1 MTSQIGSQHFDMYQS
16 DTTTAYQPHG
26 GLSRSI
32 EFVNHPDFTTDSHDV
47 NHSRHLM
54 DLLGA
59 SHDANTNQQAQRLS
73 LSLGSHSLVSSFTNP
88 SYMNQEIDQRNNE
101 YSFSAA
107 AMNQSFSNVCG
118 TESFVSAI
126 GNSKYLKPTQSL
138 LEELVCI
145 GGKTID
151 SSNEKFIR
159 RLSRNSKKG
168 SLSLRAM
175 LKGEIPPSNELFNER
190 HELYVKIMKLIVLL
204 EEVERR
210 YEQYYQH
217 MEEVTSTFE
226 VIAAF
231 GAGKA
236 YTVLA
241 LQAMSRHFC
250 CLRDAIISQ
259 INVIRQKMLRD
270 VPKIS
275 SGLSHLS
282 LFEKETLQNRIS
294 LQQLGIIQGNRQ
306 AWRPIRG
313 LPETSV
319 AILRSWLFEHFLH
332 PYPNDSEKLMLSS
345 QTGLS
350 KNQVSN
356 WFINARVRLWK
367 PMIEEMYKEEFAESS
382 VESDNLLNR
391 EELELIEGLECGRK
405 VEEVQVGEEIGVLS
419 PDDSLSVR
427 NPVIEEETVPETEV
441 NEVEN
446 GVASVVAEEKAQ
458 TWISKS
464 ENKEKLDEEDE
475 NASRFKLRNGRE
487 VFEEKAYLVGVAC
500 KGDTEDSFG
509 IEESLKEL
517 AQLAD
522 TAGLLVV
529 DSTYQ
534 KLSSPNPRTYIGSGK
549 VSEIKSAIRAF
560 DVETVI
566 FDDELSPGQLRN
578 LEKAFGGDVRVCD
591 RTALILDIFNQRAAT
606 REASLQVSL
615 AQMEYQLPRLT
626 RMWTHLERQAGGQVK
641 GMGEKQIEVDKRI
654 LRTQIGVLKKELESV
669 RKHRKQYRN
678 RRVSVPVP
686 VVSLVGYTN
695 AGKSTLLNQLTGADV
710 LAEDRLFATLDPT
723 TRRVQMKNGKEFLL
737 TDTVGFIQKL
747 PTTLVA
753 AFRATLEE
761 IAESSILVHVA
772 DISHPLAEQQIEA
785 VEKVLSELDT
795 SSIPKLMLWN
805 KVDKAED
812 PEKIKLEAK
821 TRNDV
826 VCVSALTGEGLDEFC
841 NEIQN
846 RLKDAMVWVEA
857 LIPFDKGELLSTIHQ
872 VGMVERTEYTEKGT
886 LVRAH
891 VPLRFARLLTPMRQM
906 CVS

>member
-1 MTSQIGSQHFDMYQS
+1 MSLCFCSNLKPSILFPDS
-16 DTTTAYQPHG
+16 DFRWIPTRTRP
-26 GLSRSI
+26 
-32 EFVNHPDFTTDSHDV
+32 V
-47 NHSRHLM
+47 
-54 DLLGA
+54 
-59 SHDANTNQQAQRLS
+59 
-73 LSLGSHSLVSSFTNP
+73 SFT
-88 SYMNQEIDQRNNE
+88 R
-101 YSFSAA
+101 
-107 AMNQSFSNVCG
+107 
-118 TESFVSAI
+118 
-126 GNSKYLKPTQSL
+126 
-138 LEELVCI
+138 
-145 GGKTID
+145 
-151 SSNEKFIR
+151 
-159 RLSRNSKKG
+159 
-168 SLSLRAM
+168 
-175 LKGEIPPSNELFNER
+175 
-190 HELYVKIMKLIVLL
+190 
-204 EEVERR
+204 
-210 YEQYYQH
+210 
-217 MEEVTSTFE
+217 
-226 VIAAF
+226 
-231 GAGKA
+231 
-236 YTVLA
+236 
-241 LQAMSRHFC
+241 
-250 CLRDAIISQ
+250 
-259 INVIRQKMLRD
+259 
-270 VPKIS
+270 
-275 SGLSHLS
+275 
-282 LFEKETLQNRIS
+282 
-294 LQQLGIIQGNRQ
+294 IIQTNYSYRNCIK
-306 AWRPIRG
+306 A
-313 LPETSV
+313 
-319 AILRSWLFEHFLH
+319 
-332 PYPNDSEKLMLSS
+332 
-345 QTGLS
+345 
-350 KNQVSN
+350 
-356 WFINARVRLWK
+356 
-367 PMIEEMYKEEFAESS
+367 
-382 VESDNLLNR
+382 
-391 EELELIEGLECGRK
+391 
-405 VEEVQVGEEIGVLS
+405 VGEEIGVLS
-419 PDDSLSVR
+419 PVDDSLSV
-427 NPVIEEETVPETEV
+427 IEEEPLPENEV
-441 NEVEN
+441 NEVGN
-446 GVASVVAEEKAQ
+446 GVDSVVPEEKAQ
-458 TWISKS
+458 NEISNS
-464 ENKEKLDEEDE
+464 ESKEKLDEQDE

-500 KGDTEDSFG
+500 KSDTEDSFS

-695 AGKSTLLNQLTGADV
+695 AGKSTLLNRLTGADV

-761 IAESSILVHVA
+761 IAESSILVHVV

-805 KVDKAED
+805 KVDKAAD
-812 PEKIKLEAK
+812 PEKIKLDAK

-857 LIPFDKGELLSTIHQ
+857 LIPFDKGELLSTIHK

>member
-1 MTSQIGSQHFDMYQS
+1 M
-16 DTTTAYQPHG
+16 
-26 GLSRSI
+26 
-32 EFVNHPDFTTDSHDV
+32 
-47 NHSRHLM
+47 
-54 DLLGA
+54 
-59 SHDANTNQQAQRLS
+59 S
-73 LSLGSHSLVSSFTNP
+73 LCFC
-88 SYMNQEIDQRNNE
+88 
-101 YSFSAA
+101 
-107 AMNQSFSNVCG
+107 SN
-118 TESFVSAI
+118 
-126 GNSKYLKPTQSL
+126 LKPSILFPDSDSRWIQTRTRPVSL
-138 LEELVCI
+138 
-145 GGKTID
+145 T
-151 SSNEKFIR
+151 R
-159 RLSRNSKKG
+159 
-168 SLSLRAM
+168 
-175 LKGEIPPSNELFNER
+175 
-190 HELYVKIMKLIVLL
+190 
-204 EEVERR
+204 
-210 YEQYYQH
+210 
-217 MEEVTSTFE
+217 
-226 VIAAF
+226 
-231 GAGKA
+231 
-236 YTVLA
+236 
-241 LQAMSRHFC
+241 
-250 CLRDAIISQ
+250 
-259 INVIRQKMLRD
+259 
-270 VPKIS
+270 
-275 SGLSHLS
+275 
-282 LFEKETLQNRIS
+282 
-294 LQQLGIIQGNRQ
+294 IIQTNYTYRNCIK
-306 AWRPIRG
+306 A
-313 LPETSV
+313 
-319 AILRSWLFEHFLH
+319 
-332 PYPNDSEKLMLSS
+332 
-345 QTGLS
+345 
-350 KNQVSN
+350 
-356 WFINARVRLWK
+356 
-367 PMIEEMYKEEFAESS
+367 
-382 VESDNLLNR
+382 
-391 EELELIEGLECGRK
+391 
-405 VEEVQVGEEIGVLS
+405 VGEEIGVLS
-419 PDDSLSVR
+419 PNESLSV
-427 NPVIEEETVPETEV
+427 IEQEIVQETEV
-441 NEVEN
+441 DEVEN
-446 GVASVVAEEKAQ
+446 GVDSIVDEEKGQ
-458 TWISKS
+458 HWIGKS
-464 ENKEKLDEEDE
+464 EKKGKVDEDDE

-695 AGKSTLLNQLTGADV
+695 AGKSTLLNRLTGADV

-761 IAESSILVHVA
+761 IAESSILVHVV
-772 DISHPLAEQQIEA
+772 DISHPLAEQQMEA

-805 KVDKAED
+805 KVDKAGD

-821 TRNDV
+821 RRNNV

-841 NEIQN
+841 NKIQN

-872 VGMVERTEYTEKGT
+872 VGMVEKTEYTETGT
-886 LVRAH
+886 LLRAH